1 MKTKRYLVQGF
12 LLLLCSMT
20 ALAGSPSE
28 EPQHPQNPQKQ
39 TGKRPRIQTSA
50 SKKEIVFKPNAE
62 TGKAE
67 TGKAGKGKA
76 GTEKTKAVKVAGKKP
91 KGAATG
97 KQVKKKPQQKTASER
112 YMALK
117 TNIAYDAIA
126 VPNLVFE
133 MQFSKHISVELPVMF
148 SGWDISDKHAVRTF
162 AVQPEG
168 RWWLEKAGK
177 GHFFGVH
184 AHMALFNVKW
194 DENRY
199 QSTGRPLLGAGV
211 SYGYKLP
218 FSRHWGAEFTLGA
231 GYANMKYNTYYNIDN
246 GALIETKSRNYWGI
260 TRLGIS
266 LSYHF

>member
-20 ALAGSPSE
+20 AIAGSPSE
-28 EPQHPQNPQKQ
+28 EPQDPQNPQKQ

-50 SKKEIVFKPNAE
+50 SEKEIVFKPNAE
-62 TGKAE
+62 MGKAE
-67 TGKAGKGKA
+67 NGKAK
-76 GTEKTKAVKVAGKKP
+76 TEKTKAVKVAGKKQ
-91 KGAATG
+91 KDGTVG
-97 KQVKKKPQQKTASER
+97 KQAKKKPQQKAASER

-126 VPNLVFE
+126 VSNLAFE

-148 SGWDISDKHAVRTF
+148 SGWDISHKYAVRTF
-162 AVQPEG
+162 AIQPEG
-168 RWWLEKAGK
+168 RWWLEKAGA

-184 AHMALFNVKW
+184 AHMALFNAKW

-199 QSTGRPLLGAGV
+199 QSTDRPLLGAGI

-218 FSRHWGAEFTLGA
+218 FSKHWGAEFTLGA

>member
-1 MKTKRYLVQGF
+1 MKDMKTKRYLVQGF

-20 ALAGSPSE
+20 AMAQQVE
-28 EPQHPQNPQKQ
+28 
-39 TGKRPRIQTSA
+39 KRPRIQTSA
-50 SKKEIVFKPNAE
+50 SEKEIVFKPVVE
-62 TGKAE
+62 
-67 TGKAGKGKA
+67 AGKTNAAKDSQKK
-76 GTEKTKAVKVAGKKP
+76 GTEKPKKEPRQKKVSG
-91 KGAATG
+91 
-97 KQVKKKPQQKTASER
+97 R

-126 VPNLVFE
+126 VPNLAFE
-133 MQFSKHISVELPVMF
+133 IQCSKHISVELPVMF
-148 SGWDISDKHAVRTF
+148 SGWDISSEHAVRTF
-162 AVQPEG
+162 AIQPEG
-168 RWWLEKAGK
+168 RWWLKKAGT

-199 QSTGRPLLGAGV
+199 QNTGRPLLGAGV

-231 GYANMKYNTYYNIDN
+231 GYANMKYDTYYNIDN
-246 GALIETKSRNYWGI
+246 GAKIETKSRNYWGI
-260 TRLGIS
+260 TRVGLS

>member
-12 LLLLCSMT
+12 LLLFCSMT
-20 ALAGSPSE
+20 AIAGSPSE
-28 EPQHPQNPQKQ
+28 ELQHPQHPQKQ
-39 TGKRPRIQTSA
+39 EGKRPRIQTSA
-50 SKKEIVFKPNAE
+50 SEKEIVFKPNAE
-62 TGKAE
+62 TGKVE
-67 TGKAGKGKA
+67 TA
-76 GTEKTKAVKVAGKKP
+76 KTQAVKAIGKERKETAAKP
-91 KGAATG
+91 
-97 KQVKKKPQQKTASER
+97 KKKPHPKKTSER
-112 YMALK
+112 YRAFK

-126 VPNLVFE
+126 VPNLAFE
-133 MQFSKHISVELPVMF
+133 IQCSEHISVELPVMF

-162 AVQPEG
+162 AIQPEG
-168 RWWLEKAGK
+168 RWWLEKAGT

-199 QSTGRPLLGAGV
+199 QNTGRPLLGAGV

-218 FSRHWGAEFTLGA
+218 FSKHWGAEFTLGA

-260 TRLGIS
+260 TRLGLS

>member
-1 MKTKRYLVQGF
+1 MAGRVPGLVVSQTAGGPSGSTRVI
-12 LLLLCSMT
+12 LRGSTEMT
-20 ALAGSPSE
+20 GNNQPLYVVDGVPLDNTNFGS
-28 EPQHPQNPQKQ
+28 
-39 TGKRPRIQTSA
+39 
-50 SKKEIVFKPNAE
+50 
-62 TGKAE
+62 
-67 TGKAGKGKA
+67 AGKGKV

-91 KGAATG
+91 KGTATG

-126 VPNLVFE
+126 VPNLAFE

-168 RWWLEKAGK
+168 RWWLEKAGT

-199 QSTGRPLLGAGV
+199 QSTDRPLLGAGV

-231 GYANMKYNTYYNIDN
+231 GYANMKYNTYYNIDLS
-246 GALIETKSRNYWGI
+246 LIHI
-260 TRLGIS
+260 
-266 LSYHF
+266 

>member
-1 MKTKRYLVQGF
+1 MKTKRYLIQGF
-12 LLLLCSMT
+12 LLLFCSLT
-20 ALAGSPSE
+20 AIAQQVE
-28 EPQHPQNPQKQ
+28 
-39 TGKRPRIQTSA
+39 KRPRIQTSA
-50 SKKEIVFKPNAE
+50 SEKEIVFKPNAE
-62 TGKAE
+62 TGKTE
-67 TGKAGKGKA
+67 KGKA
-76 GTEKTKAVKVAGKKP
+76 KTVEVAQKKKDTAAGKE
-91 KGAATG
+91 A
-97 KQVKKKPQQKTASER
+97 KKKPQQKKTAER
-112 YMALK
+112 YLALK

-126 VPNLVFE
+126 VPNLAFE
-133 MQFSKHISVELPVMF
+133 MQLSKHISVELPVMF
-148 SGWDISDKHAVRTF
+148 SGWDISSEHAVRTF

-168 RWWLEKAGK
+168 RWWLKKAGT

-199 QSTGRPLLGAGV
+199 QSTDRPLLGAGI

-260 TRLGIS
+260 TRLGLS

>member
-1 MKTKRYLVQGF
+1 MIRKIMKTRRYLLQGF

-20 ALAGSPSE
+20 AMTTVAGSLPVG
-28 EPQHPQNPQKQ
+28 QQNPQNPLKQ
-39 TGKRPRIQTSA
+39 EGKRPRIQTSA
-50 SKKEIVFKPNAE
+50 SEKEIVFKPNAD
-62 TGKAE
+62 
-67 TGKAGKGKA
+67 AGKTKE
-76 GTEKTKAVKVAGKKP
+76 TEVTQKKP
-91 KGAATG
+91 KEAAS
-97 KQVKKKPQQKTASER
+97 KPKKEPRTKKASER
-112 YMALK
+112 YMTLK

-126 VPNLVFE
+126 VPNLAFE
-133 MQFSKHISVELPVMF
+133 IQCSKHISVELPVMF
-148 SGWDISDKHAVRTF
+148 SGWDVSDKHAVRTF

-168 RWWLEKAGK
+168 RWWLKQAGT

-199 QSTGRPLLGAGV
+199 QTTDRPLLGAGV

-218 FSRHWGAEFTLGA
+218 FSKHWGAEFTLGA

-246 GALIETKSRNYWGI
+246 GARIETKTRNYWGI

>member
-20 ALAGSPSE
+20 AIAASPSE
-28 EPQHPQNPQKQ
+28 EPQHPQTPLKQ
-39 TGKRPRIQTSA
+39 EGKRPRIQTSA
-50 SKKEIVFKPNAE
+50 TEKEIVFKPNAE
-62 TGKAE
+62 TGK
-67 TGKAGKGKA
+67 TNTPQSAGKSPKE
-76 GTEKTKAVKVAGKKP
+76 TAGKSP
-91 KGAATG
+91 
-97 KQVKKKPQQKTASER
+97 KKPRQKKNSER

-126 VPNLVFE
+126 IPNLAFE
-133 MQFSKHISVELPVMF
+133 IQCSKHISVELPVMF
-148 SGWDISDKHAVRTF
+148 CGWDISKEHAVRTF
-162 AVQPEG
+162 TIQPEG
-168 RWWLEKAGK
+168 RWWIEKAGT

-184 AHMALFNVKW
+184 AHLSLFNVKW

-199 QSTGRPLLGAGV
+199 QNTDRPLLGAGI

-218 FSRHWGAEFTLGA
+218 FSKHWGAEFFLGA
-231 GYANMKYNTYYNIDN
+231 GYANMKYNIYYNIDN

-260 TRLGIS
+260 TRIGLS